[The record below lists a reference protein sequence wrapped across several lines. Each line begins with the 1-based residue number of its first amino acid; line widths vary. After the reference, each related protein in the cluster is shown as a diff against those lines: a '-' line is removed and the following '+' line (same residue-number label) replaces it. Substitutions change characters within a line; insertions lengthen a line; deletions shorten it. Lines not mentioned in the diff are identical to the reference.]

1 MDFSVVVEYF
11 PRLLSGA
18 WVSLQL
24 VVLSVVLGGILALP
38 IALARISPVAWIRA
52 FPFAYIFF
60 FRGTPLLVQIFLVYY
75 GASQFDVVRESIF
88 WPILREPF
96 WCAIIAFTLNT
107 SAYTAEIFRGAIQA
121 IPQGEVEACKVV
133 GMTKVQMYRRILL
146 PRAFGIV
153 LPAYGNE
160 IILML
165 KGSALASTIT
175 ILDLTGMARTIIA
188 RTYTPMEI
196 FLAAG
201 GIYLLISIVVIAIF
215 RQIELRQNRYLGT
228 LSIKVPDKGQCEAVF
243 ENGFGSIKKRLKPLF
258 YCDSDRTFGSENEVL
273 NRFVSSF
280 ACTDSDN
287 LLKSGNEN
295 FTVTNFSCVR
305 AVLYYFDRAFNL
317 IAFYGKF

>member
-11 PRLLSGA
+11 PRLLEGA

-24 VVLSVVLGGILALP
+24 VIISIILGGIFALP
-38 IALARISPVAWIRA
+38 IALARISPVGWIRA
-52 FPFAYIFF
+52 VPFAYIFF

-75 GASQFDVVRESIF
+75 GASQFDAVRESF
-88 WPILREPF
+88 LWPILKEPF

-121 IPQGEVEACKVV
+121 IPHGEVEACKVI
-133 GMTKVQMYRRILL
+133 GMTKTQMYRRVLL

-196 FLAAG
+196 FIAAG
-201 GIYLLISIVVIAIF
+201 AIYLVISIVIIAIF

-228 LSIKVPDKGQCEAVF
+228 LSIKVPDKG
-243 ENGFGSIKKRLKPLF
+243 
-258 YCDSDRTFGSENEVL
+258 
-273 NRFVSSF
+273 
-280 ACTDSDN
+280 
-287 LLKSGNEN
+287 
-295 FTVTNFSCVR
+295 
-305 AVLYYFDRAFNL
+305 
-317 IAFYGKF
+317 

>member
-11 PRLLSGA
+11 PRLLEGA

-24 VVLSVVLGGILALP
+24 VIISIVLGGVFALP
-38 IALARISPVAWIRA
+38 IALARISPIAWIRA
-52 FPFAYIFF
+52 VPFAYIFF

-75 GASQFDVVRESIF
+75 GASQFDVVRESF
-88 WPILREPF
+88 LWPILREPF

-121 IPQGEVEACKVV
+121 IPEGEVEACKVI
-133 GMTKVQMYRRILL
+133 GMTKFQMYRRVLL

-201 GIYLLISIVVIAIF
+201 AIYLVISIVIIAIF

-228 LSIKVPDKGQCEAVF
+228 LSIKVPDKG
-243 ENGFGSIKKRLKPLF
+243 
-258 YCDSDRTFGSENEVL
+258 
-273 NRFVSSF
+273 
-280 ACTDSDN
+280 
-287 LLKSGNEN
+287 
-295 FTVTNFSCVR
+295 
-305 AVLYYFDRAFNL
+305 
-317 IAFYGKF
+317 

>member
-11 PRLLSGA
+11 PRLLQGTL
-18 WVSLQL
+18 VSLQL
-24 VVLSVVLGGILALP
+24 VVISIVLGGIFALP
-38 IALARISPVAWIRA
+38 IALARISPVGWVRA
-52 FPFAYIFF
+52 VPFAYIFF

-75 GASQFDVVRESIF
+75 GASQFDAVRESIL

-133 GMTKVQMYRRILL
+133 GMTKFQMYRRILL

-201 GIYLLISIVVIAIF
+201 AIYLVISIVIIAIF

-228 LSIKVPDKGQCEAVF
+228 LSIKVPDKG
-243 ENGFGSIKKRLKPLF
+243 
-258 YCDSDRTFGSENEVL
+258 
-273 NRFVSSF
+273 
-280 ACTDSDN
+280 
-287 LLKSGNEN
+287 
-295 FTVTNFSCVR
+295 
-305 AVLYYFDRAFNL
+305 
-317 IAFYGKF
+317 

>member
-11 PRLLSGA
+11 PRLLEGA
-18 WVSLQL
+18 WVSFQL
-24 VVLSVVLGGILALP
+24 VILSVVLGGVFALP
-38 IALARISPVAWIRA
+38 IALARISPIAWVRA
-52 FPFAYIFF
+52 IPFGYIFF

-75 GASQFDVVRESIF
+75 GASQFEVVRESIF
-88 WPILREPF
+88 WPVLKEPF

-133 GMTKVQMYRRILL
+133 GMSKVQMYRRVLL

-201 GIYLLISIVVIAIF
+201 AIYLVISIVIIALF

-228 LSIKVPDKGQCEAVF
+228 LSIKVPEKG
-243 ENGFGSIKKRLKPLF
+243 
-258 YCDSDRTFGSENEVL
+258 
-273 NRFVSSF
+273 
-280 ACTDSDN
+280 
-287 LLKSGNEN
+287 
-295 FTVTNFSCVR
+295 
-305 AVLYYFDRAFNL
+305 
-317 IAFYGKF
+317 

>member
-11 PRLLSGA
+11 PRLLEGA

-24 VVLSVVLGGILALP
+24 VLISIVLGGIFALP

-52 FPFAYIFF
+52 IPFAYIFF

-75 GASQFDVVRESIF
+75 GASQFDAVRESF
-88 WPILREPF
+88 LWPILREPY

-121 IPQGEVEACKVV
+121 IPQGEVEACKVI
-133 GMTKVQMYRRILL
+133 GMTKFQMYRRVLL

-201 GIYLLISIVVIAIF
+201 AIYLVISIVIIAIF

-228 LSIKVPDKGQCEAVF
+228 LSIKVPDKG
-243 ENGFGSIKKRLKPLF
+243 
-258 YCDSDRTFGSENEVL
+258 
-273 NRFVSSF
+273 
-280 ACTDSDN
+280 
-287 LLKSGNEN
+287 
-295 FTVTNFSCVR
+295 
-305 AVLYYFDRAFNL
+305 
-317 IAFYGKF
+317 

>member
-11 PRLLSGA
+11 PRLLDGA

-24 VVLSVVLGGILALP
+24 VVLSVVLGGAFALP
-38 IALARISPVAWIRA
+38 IALARISPIAWIRA
-52 FPFAYIFF
+52 IPFAYIFF

-75 GASQFDVVRESIF
+75 GASQFDAVRESIF
-88 WPILREPF
+88 WPILKEPF

-133 GMTKVQMYRRILL
+133 GMSKAQMYRRVLL

-188 RTYTPMEI
+188 RTYTPIEI

-201 GIYLLISIVVIAIF
+201 GIYLAISIVVIALF

-228 LSIKVPDKGQCEAVF
+228 LSIKVPDKG
-243 ENGFGSIKKRLKPLF
+243 
-258 YCDSDRTFGSENEVL
+258 
-273 NRFVSSF
+273 
-280 ACTDSDN
+280 
-287 LLKSGNEN
+287 
-295 FTVTNFSCVR
+295 
-305 AVLYYFDRAFNL
+305 
-317 IAFYGKF
+317 